1 MIQLI
6 IIMLPLFI
14 LGGGIVFSLYHL
26 KKIVLKEPQPIEDV
40 SLPPFTNDI
49 DKIRSV
55 SKKYSSKIRGSVRLG
70 RGRIKSVDELY
81 ELEKTI
87 YFP

>member
-6 IIMLPLFI
+6 IILPLFV

-49 DKIRSV
+49 DKIRSI

-70 RGRIKSVDELY
+70 QGRIKSVDELY
-81 ELEKTI
+81 KIEKKI
-87 YFP
+87 FFP